1 MKQKSFAVL
10 GLGKYGYGVAK
21 ELMNRGAQVLV
32 ADKRPEIIEQTPRE
46 FTEAVNADLS
56 DPKAIRELGLG
67 AMDAVI
73 VAMATDLEASI
84 MCVMLAKE
92 AGVHRVIAKAET
104 DRKGDI
110 LKRVGADE
118 IIYPERES
126 GMRTAFQL
134 MVRDVFQFIGLSSD
148 LYMIEML
155 PKPEWVGRRLADLN
169 IRSTQGINV
178 IAIRHEN
185 TVRAVKDPYITIEK
199 EDSLLIVITKQDLDR
214 FIS

>member
-32 ADKRPEIIEQTPRE
+32 ADKRPEIIEQTARE

-92 AGVHRVIAKAET
+92 AGVVMTEA
-104 DRKGDI
+104 
-110 LKRVGADE
+110 GAT
-118 IIYPERES
+118 YPYGKDPHDS
-126 GMRTAFQL
+126 
-134 MVRDVFQFIGLSSD
+134 
-148 LYMIEML
+148 
-155 PKPEWVGRRLADLN
+155 N
-169 IRSTQGINV
+169 IR
-178 IAIRHEN
+178 IAPTYPTLDELAE
-185 TVRAVKDPYITIEK
+185 AVKVFVLCVKKASAEK
-199 EDSLLIVITKQDLDR
+199 LLAEL
-214 FIS
+214 